1 MTAKHTPGPW
11 KVWKSF
17 EGPDAWGQD
26 YYSLSIHDM
35 ASMSKI
41 ATVESWHG
49 KNESAESE
57 RNADLMAAA
66 PDLLAALI
74 SACGR
79 LEALE
84 ATHYHGPSATVN
96 ICRAAISRARG
107 TP

>member
-66 PDLLAALI
+66 PDLLAAL
-74 SACGR
+74 
-79 LEALE
+79 EAMIRE
-84 ATHYHGPSATVN
+84 FDVDFIEHGSIEIKQA
-96 ICRAAISRARG
+96 RAAISRARG